1 MEKKYIHQSRIK
13 VRDYELDVQG
23 IVNNANYLHYL
34 ELTRHDF
41 CEAAG
46 YSFAAMHRD
55 GIDPV
60 VRRVEMDYL
69 NSLRMGDEMISCL
82 NFRRRGARFFFE
94 QDIYRAADMAPVLRA
109 VVTIACLE
117 DGRLSRGDRLAAAFA
132 SILTED

>member
-1 MEKKYIHQSRIK
+1 MEKKYIHKSRIK

-55 GIDPV
+55 GLDPV

-94 QDIYRAADMAPVLRA
+94 QDIYRAADMAPVIRA

-132 SILTED
+132 SQLTED